1 MYIKGFQISVS
12 SVEQS
17 HVLCIV
23 NLVFV
28 GAIYPDVC
36 EFSEAAMSS
45 VDGGHV

>member
-1 MYIKGFQISVS
+1 MGITFLFHQLSEAMY
-12 SVEQS
+12 
-17 HVLCIV
+17 IV